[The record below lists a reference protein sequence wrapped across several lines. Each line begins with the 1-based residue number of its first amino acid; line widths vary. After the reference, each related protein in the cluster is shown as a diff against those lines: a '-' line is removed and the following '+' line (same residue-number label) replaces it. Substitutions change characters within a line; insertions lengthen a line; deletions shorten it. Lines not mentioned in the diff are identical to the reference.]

1 VSFDPGIHPSLS
13 YRLAGTYV
21 DASACVFYPG
31 FPVTVVVRLSTGS
44 YVDPSACCFIT
55 GFLVPMPQ
63 ARLGA
68 QIVFAPPELVT
79 TGSAYVTM
87 FALPMLPGDDSVE
100 IVFGVHIEFFATPR
114 IGPAP
119 LTVQFTQLCAGIIDE
134 YYWRFGDNH
143 RSYHSDPANIYLHPG
158 VYDVYLRIKAEG
170 RYYDLLKKRYIIVL
184 PGGLVVSRTTRLIRQ
199 PILSEQGCGF
209 YEMPVT
215 DMPMPEG
222 GGGGVLSI
230 FDTNNQP
237 RGIVLDAATG
247 KWYEVTTRDGPSGT
261 SLVKSWKNKS
271 DEEFDRIVRFRED
284 RGTDE
289 KDLERLVESHLYLRP
304 DKETN
309 RSQTGYDA
317 NGYPI
322 GMEFDLA
329 FFKDG
334 EPTNANAIVTDIPY
348 SGDIKIDRKLEGNRI
363 QMQITSNRGAHF
375 ILNRLCRYVSSK
387 RAAAPESRISNE
399 MTFQELLAQAIFWMS
414 YCDGI
419 LINRITGAEL
429 TLDVV
434 AMTGVTGLGN
444 TAQGLN
450 GEITLPNVVITTG
463 AVFFWTNGAVVLT
476 IGGTPVTLIDSGTCG
491 LWTLK
496 YAAITG
502 TSGVVK
508 LTPTG
513 AASIEDLR
521 IFNSSVADALSYYAE
536 DVITNSGAIVL
547 P

>member
-1 VSFDPGIHPSLS
+1 
-13 YRLAGTYV
+13 
-21 DASACVFYPG
+21 
-31 FPVTVVVRLSTGS
+31 
-44 YVDPSACCFIT
+44 
-55 GFLVPMPQ
+55 MPQ

-261 SLVKSWKNKS
+261 GLVKCWKNKN
-271 DEEFDRIVRFRED
+271 DEQFDRIVRFRED

-289 KDLERLVESHLYLRP
+289 INFERLLDAHLFLRP
-304 DKETN
+304 YKETN
-309 RSQTGYDA
+309 RNQTGYDE

-322 GMEFDLA
+322 YFRVDVD

-334 EPTNANAIVTDIPY
+334 EPIAPTVTAKNIALN
-348 SGDIKIDRKLEGNRI
+348 GDIKIDRPVESPRV
-363 QMQITSNRGAHF
+363 QMQVTTNFGAHF
-375 ILNRLCRYVSSK
+375 ILNRLCRYVSSR
-387 RAAAPESRISNE
+387 RANSPELRISQE
-399 MTFQELLAQAIFWMS
+399 MTWQEDLAQAVLWMS
-414 YCDGI
+414 YFNGV
-419 LINRITGAEL
+419 LIDRYSGAEL
-429 TLDVV
+429 VLSGITP
-434 AMTGVTGLGN
+434 AFGPEATIET
-444 TAQGLN
+444 TAQN
-450 GEITLPNVVITTG
+450 ITAEITLPSVNIYAGSIMLWV
-463 AVFFWTNGAVVLT
+463 
-476 IGGTPVTLIDSGTCG
+476 SGTVAVTIASTPISLTDVG
-491 LWTLK
+491 VVGAFTLK
-496 YAAITG
+496 YASGITN
-502 TSGVVK
+502 TGVVK
-508 LTPTG
+508 ITPTG
-513 AASIEDLR
+513 SAKIADLR
-521 IFNSSVADALSYYAE
+521 VFNAAISADAQEYYKNDIE
-536 DVITNSGAIVL
+536 TNSGAIVL